1 MRLQNIN
8 YSYKT
13 GEIVYNRSM
22 TKKTKKYLLILIILY
37 VVIGK
42 IFSVSYANIFLIL
55 AFSLM
60 LLRFLYIKFKI
71 ARLKYNYIST
81 VPEKL
86 VYNSHTLINDYC
98 IARFFPDEK
107 IVVIDNPKSREHS
120 LLRTFIID
128 KKFFPDLLDTWNDI
142 CSFFNDYTYLD
153 ALFLFVDKSNKI
165 LNIKFLDRTDSD
177 FEIEGMS
184 DFITKAD
191 TPKTPPVKKVE
202 NQPKI
207 KAGGIVDFSDL
218 KKTEIKLNTSEENT
232 SEIVNLK
239 DLIHGEKIY
248 INYDNAYSIS
258 VLPGINIVKAKKI
271 VEYRNINGLF
281 KTKQDF
287 IQIADAKEHFT
298 QKILDMI
305 SLDKPD
311 KEENKNNINSERTVD

>member
-1 MRLQNIN
+1 
-8 YSYKT
+8 
-13 GEIVYNRSM
+13 M
-22 TKKTKKYLLILIILY
+22 TKKMKKYLLILTILY
-37 VVIGK
+37 IAIGK
-42 IFSVSYANIFLIL
+42 IFSVGYANIFLTL
-55 AFSLM
+55 AFTVM

-86 VYNSHTLINDYC
+86 VYNSNTLINDYC

-107 IVVIDNPKSREHS
+107 IVVIDNPKSKEYS
-120 LLRTFIID
+120 LLRTFTID

-153 ALFLFVDKSNKI
+153 ALFSFVDKSYKI
-165 LNIKFLDRTDSD
+165 LNIKFIDRTDSD

-184 DFITKAD
+184 DFIKKAD
-191 TPKTPPVKKVE
+191 TPKPPPVKKVE

-207 KAGGIVDFSDL
+207 KAGEVVDFSDL
-218 KKTEIKLNTSEENT
+218 KKIEIKLSTSEENT
-232 SEIVNLK
+232 SEIVDLK

-258 VLPGINIVKAKKI
+258 LLPGINIVKAKKI
-271 VEYRNINGLF
+271 VAYRNINGLF

-287 IQIADAKEHFT
+287 IQIAGAKEHFT
-298 QKILDMI
+298 SKILDMI

-311 KEENKNNINSERTVD
+311 KEENKNNINWERTVD